1 MIWTITQ
8 HPSGRMVYHT
18 CVSVWNPL
26 LFAHVHC
33 TRRHVSACRRDKCGI
48 ISESE
53 VWRVLLVLLV
63 LTAVSFSVSLP

>member
-18 CVSVWNPL
+18 CVSVWKPL

-33 TRRHVSACRRDKCGI
+33 TGHHVSACRRGEYEVR
-48 ISESE
+48 SENELWRE
-53 VWRVLLVLLV
+53 VLV